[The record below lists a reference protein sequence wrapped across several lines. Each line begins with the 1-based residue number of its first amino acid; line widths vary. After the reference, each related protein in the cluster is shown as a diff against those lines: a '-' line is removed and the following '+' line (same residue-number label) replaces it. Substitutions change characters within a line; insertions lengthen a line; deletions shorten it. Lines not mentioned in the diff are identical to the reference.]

1 MSTPATRAN
10 PTTPAG
16 TDAHPLPRHRRHQDR
31 RGPGRP
37 GRHVG
42 AHRPTSHPG
51 VWRSRTGLGR
61 GRRDDR
67 RRARRGGGRGRWC
80 GDRLGRSYRPTQ
92 RPRQPINIG
101 SWGGFPLRDRV
112 AAAVPGVPVRLGGDG
127 VCMAL
132 GEHWLGAGRGAR
144 FLLGLVVSTGVGGG
158 LVLDGAPC
166 LGRTGNAGHVGHVVV
181 DPDGSPCPC
190 GGRGCVETIASGPSL
205 ARWARA
211 NGWSAPPGAG
221 AKELAEAAGAG
232 DPVALRAFRRGAA
245 ALAAMIASVG
255 AVCDLDLAVIG
266 GGVAKSGRLLFE
278 PLRAALADHAR
289 LDFLAG
295 LRVVPAELGGAAGL
309 VGAARLAA
317 IA

>member
-1 MSTPATRAN
+1 MIADALGV
-10 PTTPAG
+10 AG
-16 TDAHPLPRHRRHQDR
+16 GAVGGVGIASA
-31 RGPGRP
+31 GPIDLHSGR
-37 GRHVG
+37 V
-42 AHRPTSHPG
+42 S
-51 VWRSRTGLGR
+51 
-61 GRRDDR
+61 
-67 RRARRGGGRGRWC
+67 
-80 GDRLGRSYRPTQ
+80 
-92 RPRQPINIG
+92 PINIG

-205 ARWARA
+205 AAGRGPTAVRA
-211 NGWSAPPGAG
+211 ALGGE
-221 AKELAEAAGAG
+221 ELAEAAGAG

>member
-1 MSTPATRAN
+1 MLTLCLDIGGTKIAAGLAD
-10 PTTPAG
+10 PAG
-16 TDAHPLPRHRRHQDR
+16 TLVHTAQ
-31 RGPGRP
+31 
-37 GRHVG
+37 
-42 AHRPTSHPG
+42 RPTPAYGGAEQVWAAVAEMIADALG
-51 VWRSRTGLGR
+51 VAGGAVGGVGIASAGPIDLHSGR
-61 GRRDDR
+61 V
-67 RRARRGGGRGRWC
+67 
-80 GDRLGRSYRPTQ
+80 S
-92 RPRQPINIG
+92 PINIG

-211 NGWSAPPGAG
+211 NGWSARPGPAP
-221 AKELAEAAGAG
+221 KSW
-232 DPVALRAFRRGAA
+232 PRRLGPETRWRCGPSAA
-245 ALAAMIASVG
+245 AP
-255 AVCDLDLAVIG
+255 
-266 GGVAKSGRLLFE
+266 RRW
-278 PLRAALADHAR
+278 PR
-289 LDFLAG
+289 
-295 LRVVPAELGGAAGL
+295 
-309 VGAARLAA
+309 
-317 IA
+317 